1 MGQSNEDLENISL
14 SSKMLK
20 IAVYIVATLALAQQ
34 SYGLSKC
41 YLGTQ
46 NSKGESSLTE
56 TACSTDCVKAHTAFS
71 VGDEDAWKADMIC
84 APSAAFCAAQKDECK
99 SEATA
104 LGKVTACCCS

>member
-1 MGQSNEDLENISL
+1 MGNQTRTSKTEGY
-14 SSKMLK
+14 SSKMFK

-71 VGDEDAWKADMIC
+71 VGDEDAWTAVMTC
-84 APSAAFCAAQKDECK
+84 APSATFCAAQKDECK

-104 LGKVTACCCS
+104 LGK